1 MRAAIV
7 YSLPRLPL
15 SAPLAPPRETPA
27 GLSALKAPS
36 RDPWLGLDK
45 VQHATFGFLWT
56 LGSQYVLVN
65 KIDVSERRAL
75 PFSLASSALVGLS
88 KEVYDWRAGPYRRF
102 SYRDLVADAFGM
114 ALAAVVIL
122 L

>member
-1 MRAAIV
+1 MGLLILVCVAPVHAQSTNVRLPGPASAVFVRAAIV

-75 PFSLASSALVGLS
+75 PFSLASSAL
-88 KEVYDWRAGPYRRF
+88 
-102 SYRDLVADAFGM
+102 
-114 ALAAVVIL
+114 
-122 L
+122 